1 MILIGF
7 GLKHV
12 LLTMTRTLI
21 CESDFYFHFQQHLQ
35 MSSLK
40 KKKNTDSTFEYQ
52 LQRVQRRSDRPEF
65 SCCRV
70 DARKGVSPFQLPVG
84 FAVKIVLWREVAEA
98 TLTTLKFSYYFLYY
112 YHHADPVMLLDV
124 EADVAVY

>member
-1 MILIGF
+1 MILADF

-12 LLTMTRTLI
+12 LSTMTRTLT
-21 CESDFYFHFQQHLQ
+21 CESDFYFHFQQHL
-35 MSSLK
+35 SSLK

-52 LQRVQRRSDRPEF
+52 LQRVQRRSGRRES

-70 DARKGVSPFQLPVG
+70 DERKVVSPFRLPVG

-98 TLTTLKFSYYFLYY
+98 TLTALKFSYYFLYY
-112 YHHADPVMLLDV
+112 YHHVDPVMMLLDV
-124 EADVAVY
+124 AVY